1 MSAAL
6 TTALAP
12 GDNPG
17 QDLARRTVCIKVQ
30 RTRLG
35 NSRKVS
41 AARVEVDTDKTLLRI
56 SKRLFDCNEYKAISN
71 FDAEV
76 SKYLESV
83 CLPFEKGIHLCPLP
97 LLQQVDQKLK
107 EFAARRPA
115 LVEAFL
121 SVYPNLCARR
131 RRNATARC
139 TIRVIFHLWR
149 RCARLFRSPG
159 ATSASACRTNCATSR
174 QNSGMKNAAKQRSY

>member
-12 GDNPG
+12 VDNPG
-17 QDLARRTVCIKVQ
+17 QDLTRRTVCIKVQ

-41 AARVEVDTDKTLLRI
+41 AAKVEVDTDKTLLRI
-56 SKRLFDCNEYKAISN
+56 SKRLFDCDEYKAISN

-97 LLQQVDQKLK
+97 LLQQVDQTLK
-107 EFAARRPA
+107 EFAARRTA

-121 SVYPNLCARR
+121 TVYPDLCAQ
-131 RRNATARC
+131 APEPTVLC
-139 TIRVIFHLWR
+139 TIRVIFLPWQK
-149 RCARLFRSPG
+149 CAKPFRSPG
-159 ATSASACRTNCATSR
+159 GTSASASRKNCATSR
-174 QNSGMKNAAKQRSY
+174 RNSGTRSAAKQPSY